1 MLFYIFYLIFSL
13 LLIFL
18 SRRFNFLIH
27 SNNLFHKR
35 LTSYSKVSILGGI
48 LVLIFLIFVLNINNY
63 FFFIPFFILGLLSD
77 INYLS
82 NPKKRIF
89 IQIIFIILFIIFLKI
104 KIFKTNFFIL
114 DYALNNNYFYIIF
127 VSFCLL
133 VLMNGCNFID
143 GLNTLLIG
151 YILIIFLTIYFI
163 LPGINFNKDL
173 IKSFLFILLVLYFLN
188 LFNLLYLGD
197 SGSYILALFSGYLLI
212 DIANIN
218 PLMSPFYIALLLWY
232 PCFENLFSI
241 IRRKN
246 NLYSSFKPDN
256 KHLHQ
261 LIYIFVKKKFYQN
274 NIFANILSASIIN
287 LYNFF
292 LIMFSV
298 KFIYKTKFIIFLI
311 IINIILYLFIYY
323 YLNKKIKKFILKEV

>member
-1 MLFYIFYLIFSL
+1 MIFYIFYIIFSL
-13 LLIFL
+13 VLILL
-18 SRRFNFLIH
+18 SKRFNFLIH
-27 SNNLFHKR
+27 LNNLSHKS
-35 LTSYSKVSILGGI
+35 LTSYSKVSVLGGI
-48 LVLIFLIFVLNINNY
+48 LFIIFLFFKLNITNY
-63 FFFIPFFILGLLSD
+63 FYFIPFFLLGLLSD

-82 NPKKRIF
+82 SPKKRIF
-89 IQIIFIILFIIFLKI
+89 IQIIFIILFVIFLKI
-104 KIFKTNFFIL
+104 KILKTNFFIL
-114 DYALNNNYFYIIF
+114 DYGLNNNYFNIIF

-163 LPGINFNKDL
+163 LPGLNFNKDL
-173 IKSFLFILLVLYFLN
+173 IKNFLFILLVLYFLN

-212 DIANIN
+212 NIANTN
-218 PLMSPFYIALLLWY
+218 PFLSPFYVVLLLWY

-241 IRRKN
+241 IRRTN

-261 LIYIFVKKKFYQN
+261 LIYIFVKNKYFKKKFLA
-274 NIFANILSASIIN
+274 NIFSASVIN
-287 LYNFF
+287 LYNFL
-292 LIMFSV
+292 LIMISL

-311 IINIILYLFIYY
+311 IISVIFYLFIYY
-323 YLNKKIKKFILKEV
+323 YLNRKIKIFFFKKV

>member
-1 MLFYIFYLIFSL
+1 MLFYILFLIFCL
-13 LLIFL
+13 VLIFL

-27 SNNLFHKR
+27 TNNLSHKR

-48 LVLIFLIFVLNINNY
+48 LLIIFLFFSLNINNY
-63 FFFIPFFILGLLSD
+63 LFFIPFFLLGLLSD
-77 INYLS
+77 NNYLS
-82 NPKKRIF
+82 NPRKRIF
-89 IQIIFIILFIIFLKI
+89 IQIIFIILFVIFLKI
-104 KIFKTNFFIL
+104 KILKTNFFIL
-114 DYALNNNYFYIIF
+114 DYGLNSNYFNIIF

-163 LPGINFNKDL
+163 LPGLIFNKDL
-173 IKSFLFILLVLYFLN
+173 IKNFLFILLLLYVLN

-212 DIANIN
+212 NMANDN
-218 PLMSPFYIALLLWY
+218 PFLSPFYIVLLLWY

-246 NLYSSFKPDN
+246 NLHSSLKPDN

-261 LIYIFVKKKFYQN
+261 LIYIFVKNKFCKK
-274 NIFANILSASIIN
+274 NIFANIFSASIIN
-287 LYNFF
+287 LYNFLF
-292 LIMFSV
+292 IMFSLQ
-298 KFIYKTKFIIFLI
+298 FIYKTKFIIFLI
-311 IINIILYLFIYY
+311 IINITFYLFIYY
-323 YLNKKIKKFILKEV
+323 YLNRKIKKFVFREV

>member
-1 MLFYIFYLIFSL
+1 MIFYIFYIIFSL
-13 LLIFL
+13 VLIFL

-27 SNNLFHKR
+27 LNNLSHKS

-48 LVLIFLIFVLNINNY
+48 LFIIFLFFILNIKNY
-63 FFFIPFFILGLLSD
+63 YYFIPFFLLGLLSD

-82 NPKKRIF
+82 NPRKRIF
-89 IQIIFIILFIIFLKI
+89 IQIIFIILFVIFLKI
-104 KIFKTNFFIL
+104 KILKTNFFIL
-114 DYALNNNYFYIIF
+114 DYGLNNNYFNIIF

-133 VLMNGCNFID
+133 VLINGCNFID

-163 LPGINFNKDL
+163 LPGLNFNKDL
-173 IKSFLFILLVLYFLN
+173 IKNFLFILLVLYFLN
-188 LFNLLYLGD
+188 LFNLVYLGD

-212 DIANIN
+212 NISNTN
-218 PLMSPFYIALLLWY
+218 PFLSPFYIVLLLWY

-241 IRRKN
+241 IRRTN

-261 LIYIFVKKKFYQN
+261 LIYIFVKKKYFKN
-274 NIFANILSASIIN
+274 KFLANIFSASVIN
-287 LYNFF
+287 LYNFL
-292 LIMFSV
+292 LIMLSL
-298 KFIYKTKFIIFLI
+298 KFVYKTKFIIFLI
-311 IINIILYLFIYY
+311 IISIIFYLFIYY
-323 YLNKKIKKFILKEV
+323 YLNRKIKNFVL

>member
-1 MLFYIFYLIFSL
+1 MLFYILFLIFCL
-13 LLIFL
+13 VLIFL

-27 SNNLFHKR
+27 TNNLSHKR

-48 LVLIFLIFVLNINNY
+48 LLIIFLFFSLNINNY
-63 FFFIPFFILGLLSD
+63 LFFIPFFLLGLLSD
-77 INYLS
+77 TNYLS
-82 NPKKRIF
+82 NPRKRIF
-89 IQIIFIILFIIFLKI
+89 IQIIFIILFVIFLKI
-104 KIFKTNFFIL
+104 KILKTNFFIL
-114 DYALNNNYFYIIF
+114 DYGLNSNYFNIIF

-163 LPGINFNKDL
+163 LPGLIFNKDL
-173 IKSFLFILLVLYFLN
+173 IKNFLFILLLLYILN

-212 DIANIN
+212 NLANDN
-218 PLMSPFYIALLLWY
+218 PFLSPFYIVLLLWY

-246 NLYSSFKPDN
+246 NLYSSLKPDN

-261 LIYIFVKKKFYQN
+261 LIYIFVKNKFCKK
-274 NIFANILSASIIN
+274 NIFANIFSASIIN
-287 LYNFF
+287 LYNL
-292 LIMFSV
+292 LIIMLSLQ
-298 KFIYKTKFIIFLI
+298 FIYKTKFIIFLI
-311 IINIILYLFIYY
+311 IMNITFYLFIYY
-323 YLNKKIKKFILKEV
+323 YLNRKIKSFAFREV

>member
-1 MLFYIFYLIFSL
+1 MIFYIFYIIFSL
-13 LLIFL
+13 VLIFL

-27 SNNLFHKR
+27 LNNLSHKS

-48 LVLIFLIFVLNINNY
+48 LFIIFLFFILNINNY
-63 FFFIPFFILGLLSD
+63 YYFIPFFFLGLLSD

-82 NPKKRIF
+82 NPQKRIF
-89 IQIIFIILFIIFLKI
+89 IQIIFIILFVIFLKI
-104 KIFKTNFFIL
+104 KILKTNFFIL
-114 DYALNNNYFYIIF
+114 DYGLNNNYFNIIF

-163 LPGINFNKDL
+163 LPGLNFNKDL
-173 IKSFLFILLVLYFLN
+173 IKNFLFILLVLYFLN
-188 LFNLLYLGD
+188 LFNLVYLGD

-212 DIANIN
+212 NISNTN
-218 PLMSPFYIALLLWY
+218 PFLSPFYIVLLLWY

-241 IRRKN
+241 IRRTN

-261 LIYIFVKKKFYQN
+261 LIYIFVKKKYFKN
-274 NIFANILSASIIN
+274 KFLANIFSASVIN
-287 LYNFF
+287 LYNFL
-292 LIMFSV
+292 LIMLSL
-298 KFIYKTKFIIFLI
+298 KFVYKTKFIIFLI
-311 IINIILYLFIYY
+311 IVSIIFYLFIYY
-323 YLNKKIKKFILKEV
+323 YLNRKIKNFVFIKI